1 VSKTVTLGGEV
12 FFLRQPGHYAMQDV
26 LELAE
31 QDADSES
38 AAGFRAISDL
48 IASCMS
54 DEDYT
59 RWVQVARRERST
71 GEDMIRLVLEGLAER
86 PTSRPS
92 DSSAGPRT
100 TGASLTDDSFLRVMQ
115 AKAGRPDLQLMVMM
129 AREAS

>member
-1 VSKTVTLGGEV
+1 MSKTVTLGGEV

-92 DSSAGPRT
+92 DSSAGPLT
-100 TGASLTDDSFLRVMQ
+100 TGASSTDDSYLRVMQ